1 MAIWKTLFWKEL
13 HEHKWKMLSLIAMVL
28 SVIVLQ
34 LIRSDVE
41 TGLVLVVYGYILAA
55 PIYITMGV
63 SSAEQANR
71 SISFVKAIPNSIWQ
85 AGVARVIVGWLV
97 LMAPL
102 VSACAVC
109 QLHLLFS
116 PEATKQYSGMRQ
128 SMQLESAHNA
138 VWFMT
143 AIIVVMA
150 SNLYAWLLL
159 TTLNQKS
166 ELRSGLI
173 GLVTVVALFLSGI
186 LSVNRWQFNGHAPEF
201 NFAWLVMSISPMASP
216 VCVTPSLHKNPGP
229 LWPILV
235 VQLLTIGALLV
246 TAARRYGGRTLFRL
260 PELGGGRN
268 PDHRANLPLSQPFTS
283 PHKALL
289 WMQLRESIPIALC
302 GFVLVL
308 LLAGLQ
314 QEGRRFGVIHD
325 FGTLIGCVLALI
337 LAVGSYV
344 PHLEP
349 KLHTFWRSRP
359 IPPSQ
364 WFWMKYIGGAAVI
377 VLCYDMPLFVLQ
389 IILFSDVHPDLAQQ
403 LSFPSTLGFPILL
416 HLFIYSVVVL
426 AACSIRHPIYSGV
439 LGVAAILLILLP
451 PATIVGF
458 PRTLSFIE
466 QWLSVNR
473 DSWGHLLHGT
483 LLLSPFIV
491 GSTWLAEWLIR
502 KDISVSQ

>member
-41 TGLVLVVYGYILAA
+41 TGLVLVVYVYILAA

-71 SISFVKAIPNSIWQ
+71 SISFVKAIPNPIWQ

-128 SMQLESAHNA
+128 WMQLESAHNA

-143 AIIVVMA
+143 AIIVGMA
-150 SNLYAWLLL
+150 TNLYSWILL
-159 TTLNQKS
+159 TTVNQTS
-166 ELRSGLI
+166 ELRAGLI
-173 GLVTVVALFLSGI
+173 GLLTVVALFFSGI
-186 LSVNRWQFNGHAPEF
+186 LSVNRWQFNGHAPES
-201 NFAWLVMSISPMASP
+201 NFAWLVVSIGPMAST
-216 VCVTPSLHKNPGP
+216 VWSDSSIWAKTGHYWSVV
-229 LWPILV
+229 V
-235 VQLLTIGALLV
+235 VQLLTIGVLLV
-246 TAARRYGGRTLFRL
+246 SAARRYGGRTLFRL

-302 GFVLVL
+302 GFVVVL
-308 LLAGLQ
+308 LLAGLELEAQ
-314 QEGRRFGVIHD
+314 RYHATVDSGMFV
-325 FGTLIGCVLALI
+325 GCVLAVI

-344 PHLEP
+344 PHLEA

-364 WFWMKYIGGAAVI
+364 WFWMKYIAGAAVI

-389 IILFSDVHPDLAQQ
+389 RMLSSDVHPFLVHQ
-403 LSFPSTLGFPILL
+403 LSFAADTGFPILL

-439 LGVAAILLILLP
+439 LGVAAVLVILLSP
-451 PATIVGF
+451 EAYVDF
-458 PRTLSFIE
+458 PEKLSFIE
-466 QWLSVNR
+466 QWRDVNNDR
-473 DSWGHLLHGT
+473 WVRLLHGT
-483 LLLSPFIV
+483 LLLSPFII
-491 GSTWLAEWLIR
+491 GSTWLAACLIR